1 MERQIRLGDCRI
13 PATVLDAVVVG
24 SGAAGYNAADWL
36 YDLGCRDI
44 ALITDGIQRGT
55 SRNTGSDKQTYYKLS
70 LAGDAPDSVGAM
82 AQELFDGEGVDGDIA
97 LAEAAGSV
105 RSFIKLANLGVPF
118 PTNRYGEYV
127 GYRTDHEQRGR
138 ATSAGPL
145 TSKYMTECLERA
157 VRQKKI
163 RVDSPRMAVQL
174 LTEGNEVQGLICLD
188 LDRLDNE
195 ACGLCA
201 YLAPYVILCTGGP
214 AGVYEDRVYPE
225 SQVGMSGMALEA
237 GAVAANAGV
246 AVWAGV
252 HEISLECLRQ
262 LSAGIAQL

>member
-145 TSKYMTECLERA
+145 TSKYMPECLERA

-163 RVDSPRMAVQL
+163 RIK
-174 LTEGNEVQGLICLD
+174 EG
-188 LDRLDNE
+188 
-195 ACGLCA
+195 
-201 YLAPYVILCTGGP
+201 
-214 AGVYEDRVYPE
+214 
-225 SQVGMSGMALEA
+225 
-237 GAVAANAGV
+237 
-246 AVWAGV
+246 
-252 HEISLECLRQ
+252 
-262 LSAGIAQL
+262 